1 MELSEKKQEITETL
15 HIPALRKK
23 WQILVL
29 QVTSTA
35 SLLLLLMRMSDI
47 YGPCSDDFILNNN
60 ADTWC
65 PSYEHTRGLM
75 WMDNSNGL
83 LIPDFLLGVGQT
95 GTMSMIGPLVLCL
108 FSTFAI
114 ERFWSSSQEL
124 QNRIKQVAAA
134 FLGAWVVLPFL
145 FSWISATFSNGFHFP
160 WNSNDSMNHI
170 GELFHPL
177 GLLAELVFL
186 GIVFAPV
193 LVGLIGI
200 WGLSKRSITWVVGYY
215 LIVIAFHAVLTFEP
229 IVSEVDVGLRALPT
243 QIGEG
248 SMFGGLVSP
257 LAAPTWGSHTDASF
271 LESGTA
277 AISHMEYAAS
287 SRRSPRE
294 IQSTSGS
301 SITWSTPI

>member
-1 MELSEKKQEITETL
+1 MELNEKKDEITETL
-15 HIPALRKK
+15 HIPVLRRK

-29 QVTSTA
+29 QITATA
-35 SLLLLLMRMSDI
+35 SLLLLLKRMSDI
-47 YGPCSDDFILNNN
+47 YGPCSDEFIMNNN

-75 WMDNSNGL
+75 WMDNANGL

-95 GTMSMIGPLVLCL
+95 GIMSMIGPIVLCV
-108 FSTFAI
+108 FATFAI

-124 QNRIKQVAAA
+124 QNRIKQAAA
-134 FLGAWVVLPFL
+134 ALLAVWVILPFL
-145 FSWISATFSNGFHFP
+145 FSWIIATFSNGLHFP

-177 GLLAELVFL
+177 GLMGELVFL

-215 LIVIAFHAVLTFEP
+215 IIVIAFHAVLTFEP

-248 SMFGGLVSP
+248 SMLGGLVS
-257 LAAPTWGSHTDASF
+257 
-271 LESGTA
+271 
-277 AISHMEYAAS
+277 
-287 SRRSPRE
+287 SP
-294 IQSTSGS
+294 
-301 SITWSTPI
+301 